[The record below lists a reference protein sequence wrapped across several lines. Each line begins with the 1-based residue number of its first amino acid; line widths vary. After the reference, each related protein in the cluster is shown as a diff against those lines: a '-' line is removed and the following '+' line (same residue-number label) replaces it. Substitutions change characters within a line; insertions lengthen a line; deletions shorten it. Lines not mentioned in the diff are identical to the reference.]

1 MLSDRFR
8 LQLFLIILCSV
19 FALGTFGFM
28 MLEQVSLLDA
38 LYFNVAT
45 IATVGYGDIHP
56 VTPAGK
62 LLVMVLIIT
71 GVGVFLALIGT
82 VTENMLKKYEK
93 QQRMER
99 LNVAIG
105 LFFSELGTGLL
116 ELFARHDA
124 QIDRIEQNL
133 IIGNSWTASDFS
145 AVQIRLN
152 DYDYMV
158 DINSMELEELK
169 GYFETKQ
176 TLLLRL
182 MENPNLSE
190 HESFTDTLVAVFHLR
205 QELHARATLTGLPAS
220 DMEHLAYD
228 IKRAYGMLV
237 KQWLFYMWHL
247 KQSYPFLFS
256 LAVRTNPFDRNA
268 SAIVS

>member
-1 MLSDRFR
+1 MLTGRFR
-8 LQLFLIILCSV
+8 LRFFLSILCAV
-19 FALGTFGFM
+19 FVLGTFGFM

-38 LYFNVAT
+38 IYFNVAT

-56 VTPAGK
+56 ATPEGK

-71 GVGVFLALIGT
+71 GVGMFLAVIAT
-82 VTENMLKKYEK
+82 ATENMLKKYEK

-105 LFFSELGTGLL
+105 LFFSELGAGLL
-116 ELFARHDA
+116 GLFARHDA
-124 QIDRIEQNL
+124 QVDRIEQNL
-133 IIGNSWTASDFS
+133 IMGNNWTAADFS
-145 AVQIRLN
+145 AVQGSLQ

-169 GYFETKQ
+169 GYFEAKQ

-205 QELHARATLTGLPAS
+205 QELHARPTLTGLPAS
-220 DMEHLAYD
+220 DMEHLAND
-228 IKRAYGMLV
+228 IKRAYSMLV
-237 KQWLFYMWHL
+237 KQWLLYMWHL

-268 SAIVS
+268 SAIVG

>member
-1 MLSDRFR
+1 
-8 LQLFLIILCSV
+8 
-19 FALGTFGFM
+19 
-28 MLEQVSLLDA
+28 
-38 LYFNVAT
+38 
-45 IATVGYGDIHP
+45 
-56 VTPAGK
+56 
-62 LLVMVLIIT
+62 
-71 GVGVFLALIGT
+71 
-82 VTENMLKKYEK
+82 MLKKCKK
-93 QQRMER
+93 QQRIER

-116 ELFARHDA
+116 ALFARHDV

-145 AVQIRLN
+145 AVQLCLQ

-169 GYFETKQ
+169 GYFEAKQ

-205 QELHARATLTGLPAS
+205 QELYARATLKGLPAS
-220 DMEHLAYD
+220 DMEHLSYD

-237 KQWLFYMWHL
+237 KQWLHYMWHL

-268 SAIVS
+268 SAIVP

>member
-1 MLSDRFR
+1 MLKEGFSLRF
-8 LQLFLIILCSV
+8 FLIMLCAV

-28 MLEQVSLLDA
+28 MLEPVSLLDA

-62 LLVMVLIIT
+62 LLAMVVIIT
-71 GVGVFLALIGT
+71 GVGVFLAVIAT
-82 VTENMLKKYEK
+82 VTENMLKKHEK

-116 ELFARHDA
+116 ALFARHDV
-124 QIDRIEQNL
+124 QLDRIEQNL
-133 IIGNSWTASDFS
+133 IIGNSWTAADFS
-145 AVQIRLN
+145 AVQLRLQ

-158 DINSMELEELK
+158 DINSLELEELK
-169 GYFETKQ
+169 HYFDAKH

-190 HESFTDTLVAVFHLR
+190 HESFTDMLMAVFHLR

-220 DMEHLAYD
+220 DVEHLAYD

-237 KQWLFYMWHL
+237 KQWLYYMWHL
-247 KQSYPFLFS
+247 KESYPFLFS

>member
-1 MLSDRFR
+1 MLNESFR
-8 LQLFLIILCSV
+8 LRLFLIILCAV
-19 FALGTFGFM
+19 FAVGTCGFLL
-28 MLEQVSLLDA
+28 LEPVSLLDA

-62 LLVMVLIIT
+62 LLAMGIIIT
-71 GVGVFLALIGT
+71 GVGVFLALIAT
-82 VTENMLKKYEK
+82 VTENMLKKHEK

-105 LFFSELGTGLL
+105 LFFSEMGTGLL
-116 ELFARHDA
+116 AIFARHDA
-124 QIDRIEQNL
+124 QSTVIAQNL

-145 AVQIRLN
+145 AVQLRLQ
-152 DYDYMV
+152 DYDYVV
-158 DINSMELEELK
+158 DITSMELEELK
-169 GYFETKQ
+169 GYFEAKQ
-176 TLLLRL
+176 NLLLRL

-190 HESFTDTLVAVFHLR
+190 HESFTDMLVAIFHLR

-220 DMEHLAYD
+220 DREHLAYD
-228 IKRAYGMLV
+228 IKRAYSMLV
-237 KQWLFYMWHL
+237 KLWLDYMWHL